1 MDGDRVV
8 VCERRRRPAD
18 DFPGSVSPEQPQA
31 RDHRLRQRQE
41 GAASAVDASHVP
53 ARRRDV
59 GSGRDRRRARPLE
72 ANRSPRKGSRHRR
85 GRAAARRRSLHRR
98 LHRPRHPERRPQGS
112 LQRQVRRRLPGEP
125 PRRSLHLPHPRRAR
139 RTLALVQ
146 PPPRRG
152 RLARRLRPRRR
163 RTLPPLRHAQQTPV
177 APASRRHA
185 RLDWQNPHPEL
196 RGLRHHHAQPPAPGL
211 LPGLPEPHPGLHATL
226 PPGRPRRH
234 LPKDRHDPHAIGRR
248 ERSRGSSG
256 DPGQRQR
263 RNLGDHATTA
273 LEQRRLPR
281 PARLRLARFE
291 PPTASHPTCRRA
303 ALGHARYHIQ
313 VRRRLRR
320 RLRVLHGRW
329 HLADL
334 LCCILCELLRH
345 HLCRTLSGGLPVL

>member
-234 LPKDRHDPHAIGRR
+234 LPKDRHVSHSLKRQPPLVSR
-248 ERSRGSSG
+248 RSRLFPPAGSARDWPSRALSRKLWRPWTTPAAKPWRPRDDG
-256 DPGQRQR
+256 TGAAPTSSARPSQARPFRASDGVSP
-263 RNLGDHATTA
+263 NLPARCIGPRPIPYPSSATTPTTT
-273 LEQRRLPR
+273 PR
-281 PARLRLARFE
+281 TSR
-291 PPTASHPTCRRA
+291 TMAS
-303 ALGHARYHIQ
+303 
-313 VRRRLRR
+313 
-320 RLRVLHGRW
+320 
-329 HLADL
+329 
-334 LCCILCELLRH
+334 
-345 HLCRTLSGGLPVL
+345 S